1 MPETAPV
8 TGFDSGR
15 FADERV
21 VALLTEVSRVKQS
34 LAAHLGE
41 AEELSYADGELRIYT
56 PPEDRWLHT
65 ALRRGNNR
73 EVLER
78 CLAAVWGSDTRWRLL
93 EKHPAPASAQA
104 EPETDP
110 ALQHPTVQNV
120 LDVFGG
126 AARTIETD

>member
-1 MPETAPV
+1 
-8 TGFDSGR
+8 
-15 FADERV
+15 ERV
-21 VALLTEVSRVKQS
+21 EALLLEVSRVKQS

-41 AEELSYADGELRIYT
+41 AEQLIFADGELRIYT

-78 CLAAVWGSDTRWRLL
+78 CLAAIWGSGTRWRLL
-93 EKHPAPASAQA
+93 EKSPAPVSPEA
-104 EPETDP
+104 EPGRDP

-120 LDVFGG
+120 LGVFGG
-126 AARTIETD
+126 SARTIETD